1 MPALIQQLRDCSLNF
16 AHRPALWVEDREY
29 SYRELFEQADL
40 IACQIQQLTTTDAVL
55 VLSKKSFK
63 GYAGIL
69 SCFLAGVTYIPL
81 NDSFPTDKLVDI
93 IQSSG
98 CTTLLADPGCEES
111 LLKLLQQLPDPLTVL
126 VSGKTSNLSYAQGVH
141 TLADNLDDNE
151 SVNECEASYA
161 NGHLQST
168 GSTKHCAKAEPV
180 SNSHLAYLM
189 FTSGSTGKPK
199 GVPVSTQNLLSY
211 LEHIRKLY
219 DFTPYDR
226 HSQFFEFTF
235 DLSMH
240 DIMVCWTSGG
250 CLYAADGFAKL
261 MPLHFASKHKL
272 TVWFSVPSQVSAAQA
287 VLKNKF
293 FKQQLPDLRY
303 SLFCGEALPASLAR
317 DWASVA
323 PHSSIDNLYG
333 PTEATIAYTWLR
345 VDPDKH
351 GECGIIPIGKPF
363 GDNKIMVLDEQQRLV
378 ASSEI
383 GQLYLYGPQV
393 VAEYWQDPANTQKS
407 FLNLAVDNSPQQAHL
422 YCTGDLVS
430 QSPSGELAFH
440 GRADQQIKMR
450 GYRIELQEIENKIR
464 SLTGS
469 QQVAVLAHPIGING
483 EVLGLAAF
491 YDALGF
497 NEHEMILL
505 CRKVLPDYMIPSRG
519 YNLAKFPHNTN
530 GKVDRKAL
538 LTLAEQDEHD
548 ERQSTNIT
556 K

>member
-1 MPALIQQLRDCSLNF
+1 MPALIQQLRECSLNF

-29 SYRELFEQADL
+29 SYRELFEQAEL
-40 IACQIQQLTTTDAVL
+40 IAYQIQQLTDTDAVL

-69 SCFLAGVTYIPL
+69 SCFLAGATYIPL
-81 NDSFPTDKLVDI
+81 NDSFPTEKLVDI

-98 CTTLLADPGCEES
+98 CTTLLADPSCEES
-111 LLKLLQQLPDPLTVL
+111 LHRLLQQLPEPLTVL
-126 VSGKTSNLSYAQGVH
+126 VSGCENITGKDINLKHTVH
-141 TLADNLDDNE
+141 YLDGD
-151 SVNECEASYA
+151 ASQLHIRPA
-161 NGHLQST
+161 LNDQ
-168 GSTKHCAKAEPV
+168 A
-180 SNSHLAYLM
+180 LAYLM

-287 VLKNKF
+287 ILKNKF

-317 DWASVA
+317 DWASIA

-333 PTEATIAYTWLR
+333 PTEATIAYTCLR
-345 VDPDKH
+345 VEPDKL
-351 GECGIIPIGKPF
+351 GEVNIVPIGKPF
-363 GDNKIMVLDEQQRLV
+363 GDNKLMVLDEKLRLV
-378 ASSEI
+378 AANEI

-393 VAEYWQDPANTQKS
+393 VAEYWQDQANTQKS
-407 FLNLAVDNSPQQAHL
+407 FISLAIDDSPEQMHL

-430 QSPSGELAFH
+430 QSPTGELAFH
-440 GRADQQIKMR
+440 GRADQQIKIR

-464 SLTGS
+464 NLTGS
-469 QQVAVLAHPIGING
+469 QQVAVLAYPVDING
-483 EVLGLAAF
+483 AVEGLVAF
-491 YDALGF
+491 YDAPGF

-505 CRKVLPDYMIPSRG
+505 CRKVLPDYMIPSKG
-519 YNLAKFPHNTN
+519 HYLARFPHNAN

-538 LTLAEQDEHD
+538 LTLAEHD
-548 ERQSTNIT
+548 ECNER
-556 K
+556 